1 VSRSSS
7 SLNLAMP
14 ARSSSLAIQYWIS
27 YSFPSSNGPSFKPTS
42 WISGQLRLHITR
54 TGVFSKTKSVSLMAV
69 DGFVVNSV
77 DCSFSPERHCPRELL
92 LSGFKVTEEME
103 VIVSEVAELRWNG
116 FCSCYCGEGFISLRR
131 AS

>member
-54 TGVFSKTKSVSLMAV
+54 TGVFSKVKSVSLMAV
-69 DGFVVNSV
+69 DCFAVNVV

-92 LSGFKVTEEME
+92 FYRFKVTEEME
-103 VIVSEVAELRWNG
+103 VIVSGVVELRWTG
-116 FCSCYCGEGFISLRR
+116 AVSCFCGEEFISVGW
-131 AS
+131 A

>member
-1 VSRSSS
+1 MSRSSS
-7 SLNLAMP
+7 SLNLATP

-54 TGVFSKTKSVSLMAV
+54 TGVFSKVKSVSLMAV
-69 DGFVVNSV
+69 DCFAVNVV

-92 LSGFKVTEEME
+92 FYRFKVTEETE
-103 VIVSEVAELRWNG
+103 VELRKTALRIMR
-116 FCSCYCGEGFISLRR
+116 STKRAEGSNVCRGSIGI
-131 AS
+131 